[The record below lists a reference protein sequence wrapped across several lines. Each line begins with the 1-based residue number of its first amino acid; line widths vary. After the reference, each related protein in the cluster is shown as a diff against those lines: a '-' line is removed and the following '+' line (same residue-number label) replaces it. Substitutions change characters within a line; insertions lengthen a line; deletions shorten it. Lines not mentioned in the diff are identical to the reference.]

1 MQCDEFR
8 HLMSSAAGDESELE
22 KHLCGCQACDSWL
35 KGELASPPSGLTPA
49 QWHNATA
56 RCFPE
61 NLPTGAEIQS
71 EPGFWHF
78 FFNGLKYGVVFGL
91 ALITG
96 LAIVDGLRTPDDAVK
111 PGDFELVSFV
121 ADAYPEAVEL
131 EENFYTDVTFYETG
145 ESKSVSFL
153 PQVQM
158 PDFYET
164 DDHTEEEETWNENS
178 G

>member
-8 HLMSSAAGDESELE
+8 QLMSSATGDENELE
-22 KHLCGCQACDSWL
+22 RHLCECQACNAWL
-35 KGELASPPSGLTPA
+35 NGELASPPPGLTPA

-61 NLPTGAEIQS
+61 NLPTGAAADGEA
-71 EPGFWHF
+71 GFWHF

-96 LAIVDGLRTPDDAVK
+96 LAIVDGLRPPADLSK
-111 PGDFELVSFV
+111 QSDFELVSFV
-121 ADAYPEAVEL
+121 ADAYPEAVEP
-131 EENFYTDVTFYETG
+131 EENLYTDVTFYEPG

-153 PQVQM
+153 PQVQI
-158 PDFYET
+158 PSFYDTE
-164 DDHTEEEETWNENS
+164 DNTEEEESWNENS